1 MEKITLNLAQP
12 EQEEFSFNKQL
23 IKVDPYITV
32 GNKYILLSNYM
43 EGLFKESDEEGNVLD
58 VTGKYITSEH
68 ALILGIL
75 DLCTNINIE
84 NLDLD
89 IVFATGLWDEVKSH
103 IKNYNDIRSDIARLV
118 SQHNQDASV
127 GVVLDKISE
136 KISATLDKLSELD
149 ISEEGIAKLFKEFNR
164 VVDDADKKYTMK
176 PKAPSTRKKK
186 TE

>member
-1 MEKITLNLAQP
+1 
-12 EQEEFSFNKQL
+12 
-23 IKVDPYITV
+23 
-32 GNKYILLSNYM
+32 
-43 EGLFKESDEEGNVLD
+43 
-58 VTGKYITSEH
+58 
-68 ALILGIL
+68 
-75 DLCTNINIE
+75 
-84 NLDLD
+84 
-89 IVFATGLWDEVKSH
+89 VFATGLWDAVKSH

-136 KISATLDKLSELD
+136 KISTTLDKLSELD
-149 ISEEGIAKLFKEFNR
+149 ISEEGIARLFKEFNR